1 MQDRRGVAIIGLS
14 GRFPKA
20 DTMDEFWDVLAG
32 TQAATS
38 PVPPERKEV
47 AKWADKYKIHG
58 GFLKNIA
65 RFDAAF
71 FGITTDEAV
80 AMDPQQRLFLQ
91 VAWHAIENAG
101 YTPQTLPRRTGV
113 FVGAISAD
121 YATLAEPHAFD
132 GSLST
137 RATDRYQIANRV
149 SYHFDFTGPSM
160 TIDTAC
166 SGSGVAIHTAIRALE
181 YGDCE
186 VAIVGGVNLFLHAS
200 RFAQF
205 RERGILSDDNICRP
219 FRDGANG
226 AVYGEGVGALVL
238 RPAKT
243 AHASGDLIRAYVAG
257 SAVNSAGQT
266 PAFTVPNSRSQTD
279 VMQTALAQAKVSV
292 TDIDAVEAH
301 GTGTA
306 LGDPIEARG
315 IADVFRKAGVA
326 ATADP
331 VKVGTLKGHFGHME
345 SAAAIAAVTKVVA
358 QMEHQQL
365 VPTLPDLPQSRMVSF
380 KRTPLSLQN
389 TLTDW
394 PLRSGASHRCV
405 LINSIGGGGV
415 NASLVLTEGPKA
427 APDITAPHG
436 DIFIFSAR
444 NVQQLH
450 DTVGA
455 VANWLGAQASV
466 PDLQRIATTL
476 QIGREQFSQRIVF
489 QAVEAGE
496 LLDRLRAYLA
506 GSYTSH
512 SLPQVATDWA
522 SGKDV
527 DWTMSKDRS
536 ELPCI
541 LPLPGY
547 QFGGE
552 DYWLAEK
559 VKGKEL
565 EPVT

>member
-1 MQDRRGVAIIGLS
+1 MNDRRGTAIIGLS

-20 DTMDEFWDVLAG
+20 ETMDEFWDVLAG

-38 PVPPERKEV
+38 PVPAERKEV
-47 AKWADKYKIHG
+47 AKWADKYKIYG
-58 GFLKNIA
+58 GFLRNVA
-65 RFDAAF
+65 RFDAPF
-71 FGITTDEAV
+71 FDITAEEAI

-91 VAWHAIENAG
+91 IAWHAIENAG
-101 YTPQTLPRRTGV
+101 YTPRTLPRRTGV

-132 GSLST
+132 GGLST

-149 SYHFDFTGPSM
+149 SYQFDFTGPSM

-166 SGSGVAIHTAIRALE
+166 SGSGVAIHTAIHALE
-181 YGDCE
+181 YGDCD

-238 RPAKT
+238 RPAKA
-243 AHASGDLIRAYVAG
+243 AHEAGDLIRAYVAG

-279 VMQTALAQAKVSV
+279 VMQTALAQAKLSV
-292 TDIDAVEAH
+292 ADIDAVEAH

-315 IADVFRKAGVA
+315 IADVFRKAGID
-326 ATADP
+326 ATANP

-358 QMEHQQL
+358 QMEHEQL
-365 VPTLPDLPQSRMVSF
+365 VPTLPDLPQSRLVSF

-389 TLTDW
+389 SLSDW

-415 NASLVLTEGPKA
+415 NASLVLTEGPKSV
-427 APDITAPHG
+427 PQTTAPYG
-436 DIFIFSAR
+436 DLFIFSAR
-444 NVQQLH
+444 NTEQLR
-450 DTVGA
+450 DNVTA
-455 VANWLGAQASV
+455 VADWLEKQLAA
-466 PDLQRIATTL
+466 PDMHRIATTL
-476 QIGREQFSQRIVF
+476 QIGREAFAQRVVF
-489 QAVEAGE
+489 LALDRGE
-496 LLDRLRAYLA
+496 LLDQMRAYLA
-506 GSYTSH
+506 GDIASSD
-512 SLPQVATDWA
+512 LPQMAIDWV

-527 DWTMSKDRS
+527 DWTAGRS
-536 ELPCI
+536 RVELPYI

-559 VKGKEL
+559 VKVKAL
-565 EPVT
+565 EPAI